1 MQKFSGMIPLSTAKS
16 FVFDS
21 ISPINRTESVPL
33 LEACGRVIAEDII
46 ATHCT
51 PLFDRAS
58 MDGYAVRASDTASA
72 SGEKPV
78 ILPVVGAV
86 FAGCQTD
93 TELHSGECIKVATGS
108 IMPPGANAVVMLE
121 ETSVED
127 GKITIVKPVEL
138 HAYIALKGS
147 DIQTGDTI
155 LTSGTVLDPGKI
167 GVLAS
172 QGITEV
178 DVFARPTIAIISTG
192 DEIGAV
198 GSPLDPGK
206 IYDINSSTLAVLVK
220 ENGCVPVV
228 LPIIKDDKKALA
240 EGINEALIEYDAIVT
255 SGGSSIGEKDLTYK
269 VLSSMGDVHFH
280 GVHIKPGGKP
290 TLFATILGKPVFGMP
305 GPPTA
310 CLLNAY
316 LLLVP
321 VLRKMARLKVGR
333 RRFIKAR
340 LSENL
345 ISRGDTTKPVSV
357 RIEGNRAES
366 VFKKAGDITSTSRG
380 DGFIIVNAH
389 SEILKDTEVAVELF

>member
-1 MQKFSGMIPLSTAKS
+1 MQKFLEMIPLSTAKS
-16 FVFDS
+16 FVFDR
-21 ISPINRTESVPL
+21 IEPINRKESVPL
-33 LEACGRVIAEDII
+33 LEACGRVIAEDIV

-51 PLFDRAS
+51 PLFDRAA
-58 MDGYAVRASDTASA
+58 MDGYAVRASDTVSA
-72 SGEKPV
+72 TAEKPV
-78 ILPVVGAV
+78 IMPVTGAV
-86 FAGCQTD
+86 FAGSQPD
-93 TELHSGECIKVATGS
+93 MELHPGECIKVATGS
-108 IMPPGANAVVMLE
+108 IMPPGADAVVMLE
-121 ETSVED
+121 ETSVEE
-127 GKITIVKPVEL
+127 GKMSIVRPVEL
-138 HAYIALKGS
+138 HACIALKGS

-155 LTSGTVLDPGKI
+155 LTCGTVLDPGKI

-172 QGITEV
+172 QGIIEV
-178 DVFARPTIAIISTG
+178 EVFARPTVAIISTG

-198 GSPLDPGK
+198 GSPLEPGK
-206 IYDINSSTLAVLVK
+206 IYDINSSTLAVMAK
-220 ENGCVPVV
+220 ENGCIPVV
-228 LPIIKDDKKALA
+228 LPIIKDDKADLIA
-240 EGINEALIEYDAIVT
+240 GLHEAFLMYDVVVT
-255 SGGSSIGEKDLTYK
+255 SGGSSIGEKDLIYK
-269 VLSSMGDVHFH
+269 VLSGMGDVHFH

-290 TLFATILGKPVFGMP
+290 TLFATIGGKLIFGMP

-321 VLRKMARLKVGR
+321 ALRKMARLKVGR

-345 ISRGDTTKPVSV
+345 VSRGDTTKTVSV
-357 RIEGNRAES
+357 RIEGNRAEP